1 MAGGH
6 SRYPQ
11 NLSLSQL
18 LLKVYAKLH
27 GESRETSFFRAA
39 LILTTIAWRH
49 RFLETQRIRLRANR
63 NFTWRNRSRITN
75 HSRSNPS
82 YRAIID
88 RELENIEMSSSRKY
102 LVIRDCS
109 VFEPVF
115 YPQNVIQFHESF
127 ENERSSPFSK
137 FSDHYSSDTFDAK
150 GEIDR
155 KRSDET
161 LVVDIRHESNNYATV
176 YRLR

>member
-109 VFEPVF
+109 VFESVF
-115 YPQNVIQFHESF
+115 YPQNVIQF
-127 ENERSSPFSK
+127 
-137 FSDHYSSDTFDAK
+137 
-150 GEIDR
+150 R
-155 KRSDET
+155 KRKFRKRTKFPFLE
-161 LVVDIRHESNNYATV
+161 I
-176 YRLR
+176 LRPLLFGYFRRKRRNRSQKKRRNARRRYPTREQ

>member
-63 NFTWRNRSRITN
+63 NFTWRNRSRIMN

-102 LVIRDCS
+102 LEIVRCLNRCL
-109 VFEPVF
+109 
-115 YPQNVIQFHESF
+115 YPQNVIQF
-127 ENERSSPFSK
+127 
-137 FSDHYSSDTFDAK
+137 
-150 GEIDR
+150 R
-155 KRSDET
+155 KRKFRKRTKFPFLE
-161 LVVDIRHESNNYATV
+161 I
-176 YRLR
+176 LRPLLFGYFRRKRRNRSQKKRRNARRRYPTREQ